1 MKKINITKL
10 YITALMCTLLFAE
23 TYVSNNVSA
32 KSKTITIEKG
42 KTYQLKIKKGSKVK
56 CSNKKIAKVTKK
68 GKIKAL
74 KEGKCTIKVKKGK
87 RTMKY
92 SIRVRNVK
100 KEIEEPVPAPSPTP
114 TPIANPTERFID
126 GGYVC
131 VNNLTVSSIEEK
143 DDNTLIVCLSIDGST
158 LHFDKNIKTVKFE
171 YPKDKLSGIKIGDKV
186 LIGYNV
192 FRVTHEIENGTE
204 TIKGNVSMVL
214 FD

>member
-1 MKKINITKL
+1 MKNKKIAKL
-10 YITALMCTLLFAE
+10 YIAVLMCTLLFGE
-23 TYVSNNVSA
+23 TYVSNTVSA

-42 KTYQLKIKKGSKVK
+42 KTYQLKIKKGSKVQ

-92 SIRVRNVK
+92 SVRVSNVK
-100 KEIEEPVPAPSPTP
+100 KKTEELVLTPSPTP
-114 TPIANPTERFID
+114 ISNPTERPVD

-143 DDNTLIVCLSIDGST
+143 DDNTLIVCLSVDGQT
-158 LHFDKNIKTVKFE
+158 PFFDKDKVKTVKFE

-204 TIKGNVSMVL
+204 TIKGNVSMLL